1 MALADDLLFEETER
15 PTMAEFNERL
25 GTIGE
30 KLDTAAFL
38 NALKTAV
45 VDGEGNELLSIP
57 GVQIETGSYTGTGTY
72 GSSNPNSLTFGFEPK
87 VVFIYGY
94 SGYPSFPAVFIRGT
108 TRFIPFAYGN
118 GDFTAAYYCVCTW
131 NGNTVQWYT
140 SNTSSYAVNSQLN
153 GNGYIYYYVALG

>member
-25 GTIGE
+25 GTIGG

-38 NALKTAV
+38 NALKTV
-45 VDGEGNELLSIP
+45 IVDSEGNELLSIP

-87 VVFIYGY
+87 FVLVAWNEYGLN
-94 SGYPSFPAVFIRGT
+94 P
-108 TRFIPFAYGN
+108 N
-118 GDFTAAYYCVCTW
+118 
-131 NGNTVQWYT
+131 
-140 SNTSSYAVNSQLN
+140 LN
-153 GNGYIYYYVALG
+153 GWASSFIAFPGQKYAMQNNDHIVINFAGGNLSWYSPQSAFVQCNNSNYVYTYIAIG